1 MGMPLIRRALG
12 LGLILAAVH
21 VARPSSVAAQTA
33 GQHWQLVLA
42 NYTLSALAQFTGK
55 VIRGDNVGRAA
66 RRAAVEALAPAALQH
81 AGMSLLGRNWRLAL
95 PAQALVQKGAMLQRR
110 SMLGLPQF
118 AGFWTSWEIDYL
130 WFNVRVAAGR
140 FLVPRLNVETVR
152 QAFVMRDPA
161 PARLSWG
168 RSLATGVPTWFTDQI
183 LEEAWGRE
191 RGQQVHLNRLVLD
204 QAWTSD
210 HGEGLYRHE
219 LEHTLQAI
227 RSTPLVDVL
236 LHQDA
241 SQARPVG
248 FLRYNSDVIV
258 YHLTGVQSF
267 LGNGNRLLEHDRR
280 YVEWEADSYAGLTDR
295 GFTWH

>member
-1 MGMPLIRRALG
+1 MPLTRRALG
-12 LGLILAAVH
+12 LGLLCVAVYA
-21 VARPSSVAAQTA
+21 ARPSRVAAQTA
-33 GQHWQLVLA
+33 QQHWQLTLA

-55 VIRGDNVGRAA
+55 VIRGENVGRAA
-66 RRAAVEALAPAALQH
+66 RRASVEALAPAALQH
-81 AGMSLLGRNWRLAL
+81 AGMSLLGSSWRLAL

-118 AGFWTSWEIDYL
+118 TGFWTSWELDYL
-130 WFNVRVAAGR
+130 WFNLRVNAGR
-140 FLVPRLNVETVR
+140 FLMPRLNVETVR

-183 LEEAWGRE
+183 VEEAWGRE

-204 QAWTSD
+204 QNWTFD
-210 HGEGLYRHE
+210 HGDGLYRHE

-227 RSTPLVDVL
+227 RSTPLIDVL

-241 SQARPVG
+241 SQTRPAG
-248 FLRYNSDVIV
+248 FLRYNSDIIA

-267 LGNGNRLLEHDRR
+267 LGNSNRLLEHDRR
-280 YVEWEADSYAGLTDR
+280 FVEWEADSYAGLTDR
-295 GFTWH
+295 GFAWR

>member
-1 MGMPLIRRALG
+1 MQLIRRALG
-12 LGLILAAVH
+12 LGLVFVTAHA
-21 VARPSSVAAQTA
+21 ARPGCVAAQTA
-33 GQHWQLVLA
+33 QQHWQLALA
-42 NYTLSALAQFTGK
+42 NYTLAALGQFTGK
-55 VIRGDNVGRAA
+55 VIRGENVGRAA
-66 RRAAVEALAPAALQH
+66 RRAPVEALAPAALQH
-81 AGMSLLGRNWRLAL
+81 AGMTLLGSSWRFAL

-118 AGFWTSWEIDYL
+118 AGFWTSWELDYL

-152 QAFVMRDPA
+152 QAFVMHDPA

-168 RSLATGVPTWFTDQI
+168 RSLATGVPTWFTDRI
-183 LEEAWGRE
+183 VEEAWGRE
-191 RGQQVHLNRLVLD
+191 RGQQVHLNQLVFD
-204 QAWTSD
+204 ENWTSD
-210 HGEGLYRHE
+210 HGDGLYRHE

-241 SQARPVG
+241 SQTRPAG
-248 FLRYNSDVIV
+248 FLRYNSDIIA

-280 YVEWEADSYAGLTDR
+280 FVEWEADSYAGLTDR
-295 GFTWH
+295 GFAWR

>member
-1 MGMPLIRRALG
+1 MPLIRRALG

>member
-1 MGMPLIRRALG
+1 MPRIRRALG
-12 LGLILAAVH
+12 LGLVFVAVH
-21 VARPSSVAAQTA
+21 VARPGCVVAQTA
-33 GQHWQLVLA
+33 QQHWQLAFA

-55 VIRGDNVGRAA
+55 VIRGENVGRAA
-66 RRAAVEALAPAALQH
+66 RRAPVEALAPAALQH
-81 AGMSLLGRNWRLAL
+81 AGMTLLGSSWRLAL

-118 AGFWTSWEIDYL
+118 AGFWTSWELDYL
-130 WFNVRVAAGR
+130 WFNLRVNAGR
-140 FLVPRLNVETVR
+140 FLIPRLNVETVR

-183 LEEAWGRE
+183 VEEAWGRE
-191 RGQQVHLNRLVLD
+191 RGQQVHLNRLVFD
-204 QAWTSD
+204 QNWTSD
-210 HGEGLYRHE
+210 HGDGLYRHE

-241 SQARPVG
+241 SQTRPAG
-248 FLRYNSDVIV
+248 FLRYNSDVIA
-258 YHLTGVQSF
+258 YHLTGMQSF

-280 YVEWEADSYAGLTDR
+280 FVEWEADSYAGLSDR
-295 GFTWH
+295 GFAWH

>member
-1 MGMPLIRRALG
+1 MPLTRRALG
-12 LGLILAAVH
+12 LGLLCVAVH
-21 VARPSSVAAQTA
+21 AARPSRVAAQTA
-33 GQHWQLVLA
+33 QQHWQLTLA

-55 VIRGDNVGRAA
+55 VIRGENVGRAA
-66 RRAAVEALAPAALQH
+66 RRASVEALAPAALQH
-81 AGMSLLGRNWRLAL
+81 AGMTLLGSSWRLAL

-118 AGFWTSWEIDYL
+118 TGFWTSWELDYL
-130 WFNVRVAAGR
+130 WFNLRVNAGR
-140 FLVPRLNVETVR
+140 FLIPRLNVETVR

-183 LEEAWGRE
+183 VEEAWGRE

-204 QAWTSD
+204 QHWTSD
-210 HGEGLYRHE
+210 HGDGLYRHE
-219 LEHTLQAI
+219 LEHALQAI
-227 RSTPLVDVL
+227 RGTPLIDVL

-241 SQARPVG
+241 SQTRPAG
-248 FLRYNSDVIV
+248 FLRYNSDIIA

-280 YVEWEADSYAGLTDR
+280 FVEWEADSYAGLTDS
-295 GFTWH
+295 GFAWR

>member
-1 MGMPLIRRALG
+1 MPFIRRALG

-21 VARPSSVAAQTA
+21 LARPSSVAAQTA

-42 NYTLSALAQFTGK
+42 NYTLSALAQLTGK
-55 VIRGDNVGRAA
+55 VIRGGNVGRAA

-118 AGFWTSWEIDYL
+118 AGFWNSWEIDYL
-130 WFNVRVAAGR
+130 WFNVRVAGGR

>member
-1 MGMPLIRRALG
+1 MQLIRRALG
-12 LGLILAAVH
+12 LGLVFVTAHA
-21 VARPSSVAAQTA
+21 ARPGCVAAQTA
-33 GQHWQLVLA
+33 QQHWQLALA

-55 VIRGDNVGRAA
+55 VIRGENVGRAA
-66 RRAAVEALAPAALQH
+66 RRAPVEALAPAALQH
-81 AGMSLLGRNWRLAL
+81 AGMTLLGSSWRFAL

-118 AGFWTSWEIDYL
+118 AGFWTSWELDYL

-152 QAFVMRDPA
+152 QAFVMHDPA

-168 RSLATGVPTWFTDQI
+168 RSLATGVPTWFTDRI
-183 LEEAWGRE
+183 VEEAWGRE
-191 RGQQVHLNRLVLD
+191 RGQQVHLNQLVFD
-204 QAWTSD
+204 ENWTSD
-210 HGEGLYRHE
+210 HGDGLYRHE

-241 SQARPVG
+241 TQTRPAG
-248 FLRYNSDVIV
+248 FLRYNSDIIA

-280 YVEWEADSYAGLTDR
+280 FVEWEADSYAGLTDR
-295 GFTWH
+295 GFAWR